1 MSNDTSTLN
10 GSLLEMKDQ
19 LIYQL
24 GQKGVNA
31 SYDPSTGLLGLIS
44 KIGDIQTGGGGSGVP
59 CYKVEFTSN
68 SWDYTDWDF
77 TTSSHFAH
85 LEVYLQYQYEPY
97 SGTVTLTDGTNTWTA
112 TTGANGL
119 ATFNIPNVTA
129 ASTTYTVSYT
139 NTTDT
144 LTVKKSTFLHIDKC
158 DSATGLTGYGSSMAL
173 YIGSNS
179 AGTPS
184 CQLTYDSTDNAY
196 DLHSTNTSTTY
207 YSMIPITST
216 SGKTNYV
223 VDALFKGKSKSN
235 NEVGIFVADGSNQAN
250 YGIGVLM
257 YVYGNKYYVRR
268 LNLTATSTSKNETL
282 PSGTLNGT
290 DYFRLH
296 MEVDDT
302 GVYTAMFDD
311 EDNLIY
317 EYSYAQTISNK
328 LLGLVQRGGSAA
340 NTANRVKHIKV
351 RSTATS

>member
-1 MSNDTSTLN
+1 MSLQETYQSKKN
-10 GSLLEMKDQ
+10 
-19 LIYQL
+19 LIAYNL
-24 GQKGVNA
+24 TQKGVQA
-31 SYDPSTGLLGLIS
+31 SGTEGLTSLAN
-44 KIGDIQTGGGGSGVP
+44 KILDIQTGGGSGVP

-77 TTSSHFAH
+77 TTSSHFVH
-85 LEVYLQYQYEPY
+85 LEVYLQYQYEPF
-97 SGTVTLTDGTNTWTA
+97 SGTVTVSDGTNTYSVTTNAQGIGTLKPPITA
-112 TTGANGL
+112 NLTT
-119 ATFNIPNVTA
+119 FTA
-129 ASTTYTVSYT
+129 SYT

-144 LTVKKSTFLHIDKC
+144 ITVKKSTFIHIDKC
-158 DSATGLTGYGSSMAL
+158 DSASGLTGYGSSMAL
-173 YIGSNS
+173 YKGSNS
-179 AGTPS
+179 AGAPA
-184 CQLTYDSTDNAY
+184 CQLSYSSSDNAY

-207 YSMIPITST
+207 YSMIPITSI
-216 SGKTNYV
+216 SGKTDYV
-223 VDALFKGKSKSN
+223 VDALFKGASKSN

-268 LNLTATSTSKNETL
+268 LSTTATSTSKNQTL
-282 PSGTLNGT
+282 DAGTLNGT

-328 LLGLVQRGGSAA
+328 LLGLVQRGGSAT